1 MLYKPVTSAT
11 IKMNRLFNLLFG
23 AIIVAGLVL
32 ISQHSFANMGMEPWG
47 IDLQHSA
54 SPIKDRIHDFHTI
67 LLWVISAIVL
77 LVMVLM
83 LYIMVRFNAKAN
95 PTPSKTT
102 HNFLLE
108 VIWTALPVV
117 ILIAIAIPSIQ
128 LLYYEDRTID
138 ADMTIKVEGRQWYWH
153 YSYLSD
159 EEGEDLEFD
168 AYLIPEKDID
178 ASKGQLR
185 LLSTDNQLVLPIDTD
200 IEILVTA
207 GPEDVL
213 HSYAVPAFGIKM
225 DAVPGRINHTWV
237 RISKEGRYYGQ
248 CSELCGQGHAY
259 MPTEIVAVSKEEYAA
274 WLEAA
279 KNGTVAYDEFKAGYD
294 LASAQ

>member
-11 IKMNRLFNLLFG
+11 IKMNRLFNLVFG
-23 AIIVAGLVL
+23 AILVAGLVL

-54 SPIKDRIHDFHTI
+54 SPIKDRIHDFHTL
-67 LLWVISAIVL
+67 LLWVISAIVV

-83 LYIMVRFNAKAN
+83 LVIMVRFNAKAN

-138 ADMTIKVEGRQWYWH
+138 ADMTIKVEGRQWYWN
-153 YSYLSD
+153 YTYLSD
-159 EEGEDLEFD
+159 EEGEDLQFD

-178 ASKGQLR
+178 TSKGQMR

-207 GPEDVL
+207 GAEDVL
-213 HSYAVPAFGIKM
+213 HSYAMPAFGIKM
-225 DAVPGRINHTWV
+225 DAVPGRMNHTWV

-259 MPTEIVAVSKEEYAA
+259 MPSEVVAVSKEEYAA
-274 WLEAA
+274 WLDAA

-294 LASAQ
+294 LANAQ

>member
-11 IKMNRLFNLLFG
+11 IKMNRLFNLVFG
-23 AIIVAGLVL
+23 AILVAGLVL

-54 SPIKDRIHDFHTI
+54 SPIKDRIHDFHTL
-67 LLWVISAIVL
+67 LLWVISAIVA

-83 LYIMVRFNAKAN
+83 LVIMVRFNAKAN

-138 ADMTIKVEGRQWYWH
+138 ADMTIKVEGRQWYWN
-153 YSYLSD
+153 YTYLSD
-159 EEGEDLEFD
+159 EEGEDLQFD

-178 ASKGQLR
+178 TSKGQMR

-207 GPEDVL
+207 GAEDVL
-213 HSYAVPAFGIKM
+213 HSYAMPAFGIKM
-225 DAVPGRINHTWV
+225 DAVPGRMNHTWV

-259 MPTEIVAVSKEEYAA
+259 MPSEVVAVSKEEYAA
-274 WLEAA
+274 WLDAA

-294 LASAQ
+294 LANAQ